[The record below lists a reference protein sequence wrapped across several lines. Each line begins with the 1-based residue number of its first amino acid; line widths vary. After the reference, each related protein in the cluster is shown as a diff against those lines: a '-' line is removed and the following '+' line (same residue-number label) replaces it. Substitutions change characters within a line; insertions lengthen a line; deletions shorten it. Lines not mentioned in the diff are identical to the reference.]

1 MTAAT
6 PATPGRRPDS
16 GRDRRPVVGWY
27 AHHVGAGHVARA
39 RVVAARMQADVTVL
53 SSATRPDDWP
63 SERWVDLPRDDAAE
77 GRDHTA
83 GGVLHWAPLQ
93 HSGFGAR
100 MQAISAWVADQRPA
114 AFVTDVSVEVAL
126 LVRLL
131 GVPVATFVKP
141 GDRSDR
147 QHQLAYDSATAL
159 IATWPREASIV
170 GGWQS
175 RWDAKT
181 TWLGSFSRFDDRK
194 PVAPPGGRRVALV
207 WGAGGTDVT
216 DAQIDAARRATTGW
230 SWTVCR
236 DVGPDALWHS
246 LQDADVVVGHAGQN
260 VVSEV
265 AAARRGA
272 VIIAQ
277 RRPHDEQHFTVRG
290 LEATGVGHGLSTWPD
305 PEVWPSLLESAAR
318 IDVDGWCRWTDGD
331 GAERCAALIDALA
344 DAESP

>member
-1 MTAAT
+1 MT
-6 PATPGRRPDS
+6 
-16 GRDRRPVVGWY
+16 
-27 AHHVGAGHVARA
+27 
-39 RVVAARMQADVTVL
+39 ADVTIL
-53 SSATRPDDWP
+53 SSGARPEDWP
-63 SERWVDLPRDDAAE
+63 ATRWVDLPRDDDPT
-77 GRDHTA
+77 GHDHTA

-93 HSGFGAR
+93 HKGFAYR
-100 MQAISAWVADQRPA
+100 MQVIAAWVAEHRPSV
-114 AFVTDVSVEVAL
+114 FVTDVSVEVAL

-159 IATWPREASIV
+159 LATWPEGASII

-181 TWLGSFSRFDDRK
+181 TWLGSFSRFDGRAT
-194 PVAPPGGRRVALV
+194 APPTQDRRVTLV

-216 DAQIDAARRATTGW
+216 DAQIESARRATPDW

-236 DVGPDALWHS
+236 DVRPDALWES
-246 LQDADVVVGHAGQN
+246 LQGAEVVVGHAGQN

-265 AAARRGA
+265 AAARRGS

-290 LEATGVGHGLSTWPD
+290 LEAAGVGLGLTHWPE
-305 PEVWPSLLESAAR
+305 PSAWPSLLESASR
-318 IDVDGWCRWTDGD
+318 IDVDRWGRWTDGA
-331 GAERCAALIDALA
+331 GAHRCAALLDSLAGDEAL
-344 DAESP
+344 